1 MIDHISLAVLRAVAA
16 PLIVRVPLVVAALVN
31 VIGPVDLIDAV
42 DDQGPR
48 PPQKKRGAR
57 FEHLASSND
66 FPALGNYGEGGCG
79 AGVPSVSALSSLN
92 STRRFLARTA
102 FSLPPFR
109 PVGSMSGTVDP

>member
-48 PPQKKRGAR
+48 PPPKKTRCSFRAPRFIKRFPSFGELWGRRLRCRSSFRQRAEQLELDPAILGADR
-57 FEHLASSND
+57 I
-66 FPALGNYGEGGCG
+66 
-79 AGVPSVSALSSLN
+79 
-92 STRRFLARTA
+92 
-102 FSLPPFR
+102 
-109 PVGSMSGTVDP
+109 